1 MNWKIY
7 FDFLNYII
15 IFLFLFYCVIKDLK
29 TRKIPNKLIKN
40 ILTLSILLNLLK
52 IVTLSNFNIII
63 VFSKLILISSVFLM
77 NYLLYKIKIIGGGD
91 FKVIILIFILCP
103 QFLISFRFIFL
114 FFLIFNSIFLL
125 KKFFLMIFNYLTHSK
140 ELFYVFFNIN
150 RSYSRLKKIYFLLF
164 YKFLDYNNINSS
176 ELSKYNLYSTNLIFN
191 HKKGTFQV
199 LVNLRSTLMI
209 DISVGFCLTFLIA
222 I

>member
-1 MNWKIY
+1 MNWKIF
-7 FDFLNYII
+7 FDCLSYII

-40 ILTLSILLNLLK
+40 ILILSILLNLLK
-52 IVTLSNFNIII
+52 IVILPNFNITNII
-63 VFSKLILISSVFLM
+63 SKIIFICSIFLM

-103 QFLISFRFIFL
+103 EFLISFRVIFL
-114 FFLIFNSIFLL
+114 FFLLFNCVFLL
-125 KKFFLMIFNYLTHSK
+125 NKIFLMIFNYLTGSK

-150 RSYSRLKKIYFLLF
+150 RNCSRLKKIYFLLF

-176 ELSKYNLYSTNLIFN
+176 EFSKYKLYSTNLIFN
-191 HKKGTFQV
+191 HERSKFQV
-199 LVNLRSTLMI
+199 LVNLRSTLMV
-209 DISVGFCLTFLIA
+209 DIFIGFCLTFLIA